1 MGSRI
6 ALRAGVNDAVYL
18 KRMPFTIEPVDR
30 PRPVASIL
38 FRVNQ
43 ARKRLYATGK
53 VGLHIQMAGAIH
65 TAWSG

>member
-18 KRMPFTIEPVDR
+18 KRMPFTIDFVDR

-43 ARKRLYATGK
+43 ARKRMDARTE
-53 VGLHIQMAGAIH
+53 GLHIQMAGAIH